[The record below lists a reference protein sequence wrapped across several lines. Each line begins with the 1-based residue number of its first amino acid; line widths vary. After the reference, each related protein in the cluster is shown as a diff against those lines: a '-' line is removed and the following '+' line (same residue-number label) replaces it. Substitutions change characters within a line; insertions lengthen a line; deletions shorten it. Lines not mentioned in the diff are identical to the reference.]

1 MNAVHVDL
9 WPYRNG
15 CGKKKRLYRRTI
27 SNVISINS
35 TTPPPPRLTLFH
47 GGGMNLLVRTGE
59 YNIDFGRRR

>member
-1 MNAVHVDL
+1 MLIYGPIQMVVE
-9 WPYRNG
+9 
-15 CGKKKRLYRRTI
+15 KKRLYRRTI

-35 TTPPPPRLTLFH
+35 TPPPRLTLFH